1 MPPRSPSSLLLFLD
15 WDGTLTTHSTLPL
28 IASITTQSST
38 SPYPSPSDIPNTT
51 TPRHHHHH
59 HHHPHPLLTPLSQAY
74 ARSLAAHAA
83 TYAPAPPQRTT
94 VAQELAYLDALR
106 PTERASI
113 ERVEASGIFRR
124 VTARDVDLAA
134 VAAVRDGAVRLRAG
148 VWSMLGGVQGVG
160 GRVAVV
166 SVAWSG
172 RFVRGVLGA
181 ACKGY
186 GGQGE
191 EGEGAGVRVGDVQ
204 VRANE
209 IEGGGEG
216 RLDRVFGA
224 EEGGIWTAGDKERVM
239 DDVVAEAAA
248 GGDCPSSLRGALKT
262 PRTVYI
268 GDSPTD
274 LACLLKADVGICI
287 RDAAMSAEQRE
298 LQGTLERVGVR
309 CLHVGGFE
317 RGREGG
323 EEEEEAGAGKGL
335 WWARDFE
342 EVCGSGVFGEMT

>member
-1 MPPRSPSSLLLFLD
+1 M
-15 WDGTLTTHSTLPL
+15 
-28 IASITTQSST
+28 
-38 SPYPSPSDIPNTT
+38 
-51 TPRHHHHH
+51 
-59 HHHPHPLLTPLSQAY
+59 
-74 ARSLAAHAA
+74 
-83 TYAPAPPQRTT
+83 
-94 VAQELAYLDALR
+94 
-106 PTERASI
+106 
-113 ERVEASGIFRR
+113 
-124 VTARDVDLAA
+124 AA
-134 VAAVRDGAVRLRAG
+134 VHDGAVRLRPG
-148 VWSMLGGVQGVG
+148 VWGMLRGVQGVG

-186 GGQGE
+186 RGQGGKG
-191 EGEGAGVRVGDVQ
+191 EGEGEGEGVRVGDVQ

-216 RLDRVFGA
+216 GLDRVFGA

-239 DDVVAEAAA
+239 NDVVAEAAA

-317 RGREGG
+317 RGRVGG
-323 EEEEEAGAGKGL
+323 EEEEEEEAGARKGL

-342 EVCGSGVFGEMT
+342 EVCGSGVFGAMR